1 MVAIDRKEVER
12 PDSGE
17 EMSETEMRVQ
27 IEQNEIY
34 KLNRELLKMGGE
46 EVLISR
52 YTGLKQKQRKEEE
65 GPPQARQNRR
75 RSLLRAPARVSP
87 GLPLRRRHSLCNRI
101 FCALLL
107 RPTRVKA

>member
-1 MVAIDRKEVER
+1 MASESDDAQMVTIDRKEVER

-27 IEQNEIY
+27 VEQNEIY

-52 YTGLKQKQRKEEE
+52 FTGLKQKQRKEEE
-65 GPPQARQNRR
+65 EMLAKMIESESTSAGKTSKATIRQ
-75 RSLLRAPARVSP
+75 
-87 GLPLRRRHSLCNRI
+87 GLN
-101 FCALLL
+101 
-107 RPTRVKA
+107 